1 MNGENVTMTD
11 AVESGT
17 SQYLSFRLGES
28 VFALE
33 IFEVREVLERRPI
46 TKMPGMPS
54 FVCGVIN
61 VRGGGVPVIDLHRKF
76 GTGTTEWT
84 ADTCIIIAEVEH
96 GGETLK
102 LGALA
107 DSVVEVFDLDAAD
120 MEPAPRMGTHMDT
133 SLIRGMAKRNDE
145 FIIVLDAD
153 RVFCPDELGG
163 LVDAAAEAEETTTA
177 N

>member
-1 MNGENVTMTD
+1 MNGEADTMND
-11 AVESGT
+11 VEETGT

-28 VFALE
+28 VFALN

-54 FVCGVIN
+54 FVCGVTN

-84 ADTCIIIAEVEH
+84 HDTCIIIAEVDH
-96 GGETLK
+96 GGEAVQ

-120 MEPAPRMGTHMDT
+120 MEPPPRMGTHMDT
-133 SLIRGMAKRNDE
+133 RLIRGMAKRNGD
-145 FIIVLDAD
+145 FLIVLDAD
-153 RVFCPDELGG
+153 RVFCPDELGDT
-163 LVDAAAEAEETTTA
+163 VDAAATEDVTVAG
-177 N
+177 